1 MEALI
6 SKYRDLLQQTDTGF
20 VRGLNDKINWD
31 ARAICIEGARGTGK
45 STLML
50 QHIKSDLPL
59 HSTLYLSLDDLYFKQ
74 YSLSSVAER
83 FYQEGGRYL
92 FLDEAH
98 KYADWQTE
106 VKNLYDFKPQLNI
119 VVSGSSILALQQSNA
134 DLSRRLLRY
143 HLPELSLREFITLKT
158 GVALPVYQLDDL
170 LENHQAIAD
179 DIKKILTSPLKFFR
193 EYLTYGAYPFFMEGE
208 SEYLM
213 RIQQLINVII
223 DYDLPEA
230 RPIEVSTLAK
240 LKKLLYIISTAVP
253 FTPNIARL
261 AEQVSTSR
269 NRLLDMLELLE
280 KAQLIRNLRSSSFG
294 VSLMNK
300 PEKVFL
306 HNSSLIMA
314 LAEGQANSGNLRETF
329 FYTQISGAGYR
340 VSYPKKGD
348 FLVEQKYTFE
358 VGGKNKTFKQIADES
373 EAYLAMDELEY
384 GTSRKIPLWLFG
396 FLY

>member
-6 SKYRDLLQQTDTGF
+6 SKYRDLLQQTDTSF
-20 VRGLNDKINWD
+20 VRGLSNKINWD
-31 ARAICIEGARGTGK
+31 ARAVCIEGARGTGK

-50 QHIKSDLPL
+50 QHIKSTLPL
-59 HSTLYLSLDDLYFKQ
+59 HLTLYLSLDDLYFKQ
-74 YSLSSVAER
+74 HSLLSVAER

-92 FLDEAH
+92 FLDEVH

-106 VKNLYDFKPQLNI
+106 VKNIYDFKPQLHI

-158 GVALPVYQLDDL
+158 GVALPEYQLHDL
-170 LENHQAIAD
+170 LENHQAIVD
-179 DIKKILTSPLKFFR
+179 VIKKSLPSPLKFFR
-193 EYLTYGAYPFFMEGE
+193 EYLTYGAYPFFTEGE

-230 RPIEVSTLAK
+230 RPMEVSTLAK

-253 FTPNIARL
+253 FTPNITRL
-261 AEQVSTSR
+261 AEQISTSR

-280 KAQLIRNLRSSSFG
+280 KAQLIHNLRSSSFG
-294 VSLMNK
+294 ISLMNK

-306 HNSSLIMA
+306 HNTSLIMA

-329 FYTQISGAGYR
+329 FYTQLSGAGYR

-358 VGGKNKTFKQIADES
+358 VGGKSKTFKQIADEP
-373 EAYLAMDELEY
+373 EAYLAIDDLEY
-384 GTSRKIPLWLFG
+384 GAARKIPLWLFG